1 MDFSRRLPI
10 GVQSFEVMRNDKF
23 LYVDKTEFIYRLVNS
38 SRVYFLSRPRRFGKS
53 LFLSTLKAYFSGQK
67 ELFKNL
73 AIENLE
79 NSQSEPWKEY
89 PVFYLDFNVG
99 KYDCVEALTEN
110 LDLFLKEKEEKYNLP
125 VQNTLSYAK
134 RFAVLLKTVY
144 EKTGKQIVFL
154 VDEYDKPLLQT
165 MNVNEKLNEEY
176 RAILKAF
183 YSVLKSSDSVIRFA
197 FLTGVT
203 KFSKVSI
210 FSDLNNL
217 RDISMEEEFTAICGI
232 TQNELENTFKP
243 EIEVL
248 AERNRLSYEQCIKNL
263 KQKYDGYRFY
273 QNCEAVYN
281 PFSLINAFA
290 KKELGDYWFE
300 TGTPTFLV
308 RYLKDYKYNIPDLDG
323 NVEVNASGL
332 SDYRAESDSAI
343 PILFQA
349 GYLTIKGYDT
359 VVKLY
364 RLGFPND
371 EVRYGFLYNL
381 LPGYSNVLYSNAA
394 FSVAQFYRDITSGRV
409 EEFMQ
414 RLKSIMASIPYDNV
428 KKESGESLALRE
440 HNFQICVYLVFALMG
455 QFVKTETHCAGGRSD
470 CTVETENTIYI
481 FEFKL
486 KGSAEEALKQ
496 IKEKNYAEA
505 YRAENKEIVLIGVS
519 FNAEEKT
526 IGEWLTE
533 KVRY

>member
-1 MDFSRRLPI
+1 LSSIETMYSIPKTKDAPEDRF
-10 GVQSFEVMRNDKF
+10 KF
-23 LYVDKTEFIYRLVNS
+23 ILETLHNKTEE
-38 SRVYFLSRPRRFGKS
+38 
-53 LFLSTLKAYFSGQK
+53 KA
-67 ELFKNL
+67 
-73 AIENLE
+73 
-79 NSQSEPWKEY
+79 
-89 PVFYLDFNVG
+89 VV
-99 KYDCVEALTEN
+99 
-110 LDLFLKEKEEKYNLP
+110 
-125 VQNTLSYAK
+125 
-134 RFAVLLKTVY
+134 
-144 EKTGKQIVFL
+144 L

-165 MNVNEKLNEEY
+165 MNVNEKLNEKY
-176 RAILKAF
+176 RNVLKAF
-183 YSVLKSSDSVIRFA
+183 YSVLKSCDHVIRFA

-323 NVEVNASGL
+323 NVEMNASGL
-332 SDYRAESDSAI
+332 SDYRAGNDSVI

-349 GYLTIKGYDT
+349 GYLTIKGYDSDY
-359 VVKLY
+359 KMY

-371 EVRYGFLYNL
+371 EVRYGFLHNL
-381 LPGYSNVLYSNAA
+381 LPAYSNLNFGDTA
-394 FSVAQFYRDITSGRV
+394 FSVVSFTKDLRAGRV

-414 RLKSIMASIPYDNV
+414 RLKSIMASMPYDNV

-496 IKEKNYAEA
+496 IREKKYAEA
-505 YRAENKEIVLIGVS
+505 YRAENKEIILIGVS

-526 IGEWLTE
+526 VDKWVINMI
-533 KVRY
+533 

>member
-10 GVQSFEVMRNDKF
+10 GVQSFEVMRSDKF
-23 LYVDKTEFIYRLVNS
+23 LYVDKTEFVYRLVNS

-73 AIENLE
+73 VIEDLE

-110 LDLFLKEKEEKYNLP
+110 LDLFLKEKEEEYNLP

-217 RDISMEEEFTAICGI
+217 NDISLKPDYSGICGI
-232 TQNELENTFKP
+232 TQSELENTFKP
-243 EIEVL
+243 EIEIL
-248 AERNRLSYEQCIKNL
+248 AERNKLSYEQCIKTL
-263 KQKYDGYRFY
+263 KQNYDGYCFADGTE
-273 QNCEAVYN
+273 NMYN
-281 PFSLINAFA
+281 PFSLLNVFDG
-290 KKELGDYWFE
+290 KQFEYYWFA

-308 RYLKDYKYNIPDLDG
+308 NALREANYNIPDLDG
-323 NVEVNASGL
+323 NVEMDASGL
-332 SDYRAESDSAI
+332 SDYRAGNDSAI

-349 GYLTIKGYDT
+349 GYLTIKSYDSDY
-359 VVKLY
+359 KMY

-371 EVRYGFLYNL
+371 EVRYGFLHNL
-381 LPGYSNVLYSNAA
+381 LPAYSNLNFGDTA
-394 FSVAQFYRDITSGRV
+394 FSVVSFTKDLRAGRV

-414 RLKSIMASIPYDNV
+414 RLKSIMASMPYDNV

-470 CTVETENTIYI
+470 CTVESENTIYI

-496 IKEKNYAEA
+496 IREKNYAEA
-505 YRAENKEIVLIGVS
+505 YRTENKEIVLIGVS

-526 IGEWLTE
+526 VGEWLTE
-533 KVRY
+533 KA